1 MSNGLGTYY
10 TSSLAGSS
18 SDTLNIWG
26 SGSYGDSGFASLSGI
41 SNLWLSGDSTTTLGS
56 AARQAGINSVTLGGG
71 FMGGGGTTETV
82 DLSTWNN
89 GGSASITLS
98 SGYSGYFSDPAD
110 TFILGN
116 DISGN
121 AFGTNGQA
129 AYIKNFTYNDTISLR
144 TDAGYSLQSGSYGGG
159 DYNTSLLDGNG
170 SVVAFIDDKTSGM
183 LVINNQN
190 MISI

>member
-1 MSNGLGTYY
+1 V
-10 TSSLAGSS
+10 
-18 SDTLNIWG
+18 
-26 SGSYGDSGFASLSGI
+26 SLSGI
-41 SNLWLSGDSTTTLGS
+41 SNLLLSGNSTTTLGS
-56 AARQAGINSVTLGGG
+56 AAQQAGIHSVTLGGG
-71 FMGGGGTTETV
+71 FSGGTTETV

-89 GGSASITLS
+89 SGFSSITLTA
-98 SGYSGYFSDPAD
+98 GGSGYFSDPAD

-116 DISGN
+116 DQSGN

-129 AYIKNFTYNDTISLR
+129 AYIKNFTYNDAISLR

-159 DYNTSLLDGNG
+159 DYNTELLDGNG
-170 SVVAFIDDKTSGM
+170 NVVAFIDDKTYGG